1 MLRKSRSLKKSMKNL
16 YKQWLKTQ
24 VLISIEMAQWCRQT
38 KVPFLDQE
46 STWMTSTLIKAGKV
60 RCQWTTLKS
69 TSQQL
74 ITLNETVLKFSKCLK
89 LNAPKAK
96 LALWLSNLQTR
107 FKKTSLL
114 VLLQL
119 CPNRRDS
126 SSTSRPEQLPH
137 PQRIQDTTIKW
148 ASTRKMSSKLMK
160 KIKKAVVAMM
170 QQVKCLCLISE
181 TVRHCR
187 LSHKLMLR
195 LLRIKKCH
203 VSQRVR
209 CNLIQV
215 MKSQR

>member
-1 MLRKSRSLKKSMKNL
+1 
-16 YKQWLKTQ
+16 
-24 VLISIEMAQWCRQT
+24 
-38 KVPFLDQE
+38 
-46 STWMTSTLIKAGKV
+46 
-60 RCQWTTLKS
+60 
-69 TSQQL
+69 
-74 ITLNETVLKFSKCLK
+74 
-89 LNAPKAK
+89 
-96 LALWLSNLQTR
+96 
-107 FKKTSLL
+107 
-114 VLLQL
+114 
-119 CPNRRDS
+119 
-126 SSTSRPEQLPH
+126 
-137 PQRIQDTTIKW
+137 
-148 ASTRKMSSKLMK
+148 MSSKLMK